1 MCEYIYWIVEPLQN
15 LFLLFMDMFT
25 HFPCVF
31 STGRIKAI
39 EMHRL
44 QCLALNKCLG
54 MPKNIDQILNLTL
67 HEV

>member
-1 MCEYIYWIVEPLQN
+1 MEPLQN

-25 HFPCVF
+25 HLSGVF
-31 STGRIKAI
+31 STWRIKAI

-44 QCLALNKCLG
+44 QCLALNRCLG
-54 MPKNIDQILNLTL
+54 MRKNIDQILNLTL